1 MAPWSVNDQKIPQGR
16 LALFSYV
23 SVVFILLLLI
33 GFWKLQVVQSGHFSD
48 LAERN
53 QIRYIPIIAP
63 RGALLDRDGR
73 VLVDSYPSFSI
84 LLLRDDPKAVQK
96 SLPQI
101 EDGLGLSKEDLE
113 QQLDAAKFEPKF
125 QPIVIKPGASQADIA
140 FVESHRADLPVLELM
155 MVQRRRYQHG
165 EMLANTIGYVGEVS
179 AQQLEDSN
187 GHYRPG
193 DIVGKAGLEREYND
207 QLEGTDGMRRVIVN
221 SVGKAVRTLDD
232 VEAIPGKPI
241 QLTIDYDLQAIAEAD
256 MADKAGAVV
265 ALDGRTGEVLAM
277 VSRPTFDPNDF
288 AVRIPAAEWAKLN
301 TDPDTPLLNRAIQAQ
316 LAPGSVF
323 KIVMATAMLESKAI
337 PANFEAYCPG
347 HATFYGRVF
356 HCWRPQGHGSVD
368 LHRAIV
374 SSCDVFFYTIGKM
387 LGIERIHEYA
397 TGLGLGRPTGID
409 LPGEQPGLIP
419 SEEWVERVYHHKWY
433 AGETISVAIG
443 QGSVTVTPVQLARMI
458 VAVASGGNLVE
469 PHLLKNLT
477 LKQARFPLSDDTV
490 DQVTQGMYGVINEV
504 GGTGYSLRLQNVD
517 FSGKSGTA
525 QLMSYEAGAK
535 MGKKGKNTN
544 GWFVGYAP
552 RRNPEIVVAAV
563 VQDTDLHGGST
574 AGPVVRDIV
583 KAYYDK
589 KNAKPL
595 QQATTAEPSAPASAA
610 ASRSSAPSSGPGDK
624 PVVKPAGLAKPAA
637 SSASAVPIESPE
649 PPQPVLA
656 AQPESVQHQ

>member
-23 SVVFILLLLI
+23 SVVFIVLLLV
-33 GFWKLQVVQSGHFSD
+33 GFWKLQVIQSGHFSD

-63 RGALLDRDGR
+63 RGALLDREGR

-84 LLLRDDPKAVQK
+84 LLLRDDPKALQK
-96 SLPQI
+96 SLAAV
-101 EDGLGLSKEDLE
+101 EEGLGIAREDLT
-113 QQLDAAKFEPKF
+113 QQLENARFEPKF
-125 QPIVIKPGASQADIA
+125 VPIVIKPAATEADIA

-165 EMLANTIGYVGEVS
+165 QMLANTIGYVGEVS
-179 AQQLEDSN
+179 AQQLEQSD

-207 QLEGTDGMRRVIVN
+207 QLEGTDGMRRVVVN
-221 SVGKAVRTLDD
+221 SVGKAMRTLDN

-265 ALDGRTGEVLAM
+265 ALDGRTGEVLVM
-277 VSRPTFDPNDF
+277 ISRPTFDPNDF
-288 AVRIPAAEWAKLN
+288 AVRIPASEWAKLN
-301 TDPDTPLLNRAIQAQ
+301 TDPETPLLNRAIQAQ

-323 KIVMATAMLESKAI
+323 KIVMATAMLDSKVI
-337 PANFEAYCPG
+337 PANFQAYCPG
-347 HATFYGRVF
+347 HAEFYGRVF
-356 HCWRPQGHGSVD
+356 HCWRPAGHGSVD
-368 LHRAIV
+368 VHRAIV
-374 SSCDVFFYTIGKM
+374 ASCDVFFYTIGKT
-387 LGIERIHEYA
+387 LGIDRIHDYA
-397 TGLGLGRPTGID
+397 VGLGLGRPTGVD
-409 LPGEQPGLIP
+409 LPSEQPGLVP
-419 SEEWVERVYHHKWY
+419 SEEWVQRVYHHKWY
-433 AGETISVAIG
+433 AGETISVSIG
-443 QGSVTVTPVQLARMI
+443 QGSVTVTPIQLARMI
-458 VAVASGGNLVE
+458 ATVASGGTLVQ
-469 PHLLKNLT
+469 PHLLKNLVT
-477 LKQARFPLSDDTV
+477 TKVGHFPLSDDAVET
-490 DQVTQGMYGVINEV
+490 VTQGMYGVINEG

-583 KAYYDK
+583 KAFYDK
-589 KNAKPL
+589 KNAHL
-595 QQATTAEPSAPASAA
+595 QQQATTAPPTPTGPAEHVEASAA
-610 ASRSSAPSSGPGDK
+610 TPPL
-624 PVVKPAGLAKPAA
+624 AGTEETPH
-637 SSASAVPIESPE
+637 P
-649 PPQPVLA
+649 
-656 AQPESVQHQ
+656 

>member
-1 MAPWSVNDQKIPQGR
+1 LAPWSVNDQKIPQGR

-23 SVVFILLLLI
+23 SVVFIVLLLV
-33 GFWKLQVVQSGHFSD
+33 GFWKLQVIQSGHFSD

-63 RGALLDRDGR
+63 RGALLDREGR

-84 LLLRDDPKAVQK
+84 LLLRDDPKALQK
-96 SLPQI
+96 SLAAV
-101 EDGLGLSKEDLE
+101 EEGLGIAKEDLT
-113 QQLDAAKFEPKF
+113 QQLENARFEPKF
-125 QPIVIKPGASQADIA
+125 VPIVIKPAATEADIA

-165 EMLANTIGYVGEVS
+165 QMLANTIGYVGEVS
-179 AQQLEDSN
+179 SQQLEQSD

-207 QLEGTDGMRRVIVN
+207 QLEGTDGMRRVVVN
-221 SVGKAVRTLDD
+221 SVGKAMRTLDN

-256 MADKAGAVV
+256 MAEKAGAVV
-265 ALDGRTGEVLAM
+265 ALDGRTGEVLVM
-277 VSRPTFDPNDF
+277 ISRPTFDPNDF
-288 AVRIPAAEWAKLN
+288 AVRIPASEWAKLN
-301 TDPDTPLLNRAIQAQ
+301 TDPETPLLNRAIQAQ

-323 KIVMATAMLESKAI
+323 KIVMATAMLDSKAI
-337 PANFEAYCPG
+337 PADFHAFCPG
-347 HATFYGRVF
+347 HAEFYGRVF
-356 HCWRPQGHGSVD
+356 HCWRPAGHGSVD
-368 LHRAIV
+368 VHRAIV
-374 SSCDVFFYTIGKM
+374 ASCDVFFYTIGKM
-387 LGIERIHEYA
+387 LGIDRIHDYA
-397 TGLGLGRPTGID
+397 VGLGLGRPTGVD
-409 LPGEQPGLIP
+409 LPSEQPGLVP
-419 SEEWVERVYHHKWY
+419 SEEWVQRVYHHKWY
-433 AGETISVAIG
+433 AGETISVSIG
-443 QGSVTVTPVQLARMI
+443 QGSVTVTPIQLARMI
-458 VAVASGGNLVE
+458 ATVASGGTLVQ
-469 PHLLKNLT
+469 PHLLKNLVT
-477 LKQARFPLSDDTV
+477 TKVGHFPLSDDAVET
-490 DQVTQGMYGVINEV
+490 VTQGMYGVINEG

-583 KAYYDK
+583 KAFYDK
-589 KNAKPL
+589 KNAHL
-595 QQATTAEPSAPASAA
+595 QQQATTVPPTPTVPAEHVEAA
-610 ASRSSAPSSGPGDK
+610 AATPPL
-624 PVVKPAGLAKPAA
+624 AGTEETPH
-637 SSASAVPIESPE
+637 P
-649 PPQPVLA
+649 
-656 AQPESVQHQ
+656 